1 MKRRETNNMDFYL
14 LEKER
19 SSLSE
24 GQELMLKAMGI
35 LRENMGSS
43 PMLSLGRVVA
53 RSFLSPMEGV
63 VPGGRVRLGEAA
75 GLGTTMVTV
84 TVTG

>member
-1 MKRRETNNMDFYL
+1 M
-14 LEKER
+14 
-19 SSLSE
+19 SE

-63 VPGGRVRLGEAA
+63 VPGGRVRLGETA
-75 GLGTTMVTV
+75 GLVSTIVTV
-84 TVTG
+84 TCHWWVEVMRFTEAHATTSAKEGG